1 MAEFFAQPD
10 VWLPFVFAG
19 LMGVAILIYVILD
32 GYDLG
37 VGILFGASEPHEK
50 DIMIASIGPFWDA
63 NETWLVLAVG
73 LLLIAFPI
81 ANGMVLGALYIPVAL
96 MLLGLILRGVA
107 FEFRAKVPELYKDMW
122 NQSFFVG
129 SLLTSL
135 CQGYML
141 GLYIMGLEYNVGT
154 ILFACLT
161 AMCLT
166 LGYTFIGAAWLIM
179 KTEGKLQI
187 KAVKWARSTLVFIVL
202 GIAAVSLASPLVSP
216 RIFAKWFTMPEF
228 VFLAPLPIASILLI
242 FGLWNLLRN
251 LPEKD
256 DKWCWVPFIGAI
268 ALFTLSF
275 IGLAYSFYP
284 YIVPEKLTIYEAA
297 SALESLLVI
306 LIGTVIVL
314 PAILA
319 YTFYSYKVFF
329 GKTRDLRYD

>member
-10 VWLPFVFAG
+10 LWLPFVFAG

-37 VGILFGASEPHEK
+37 VGILFGASEAHEK

-107 FEFRAKVPELYKDMW
+107 FEFRAKVPGLYKDVW

-141 GLYIMGLEYNVGT
+141 GLYIMGLNYNLGT

-179 KTEGKLQI
+179 KTEGELQI

-228 VFLAPLPIASILLI
+228 VFLAPLPIASGLLI

-256 DKWCWVPFIGAI
+256 DKWCWVPFVGAI

-297 SALESLLVI
+297 SAPESLMVI

>member
-1 MAEFFAQPD
+1 M
-10 VWLPFVFAG
+10 
-19 LMGVAILIYVILD
+19 
-32 GYDLG
+32 
-37 VGILFGASEPHEK
+37 
-50 DIMIASIGPFWDA
+50 
-63 NETWLVLAVG
+63 
-73 LLLIAFPI
+73 
-81 ANGMVLGALYIPVAL
+81 
-96 MLLGLILRGVA
+96 
-107 FEFRAKVPELYKDMW
+107 
-122 NQSFFVG
+122 

-141 GLYIMGLEYNVGT
+141 GLYIMGLNYNVGT

-179 KTEGKLQI
+179 KTEGELQI

-216 RIFAKWFTMPEF
+216 RIFAKWFTMPEC
-228 VFLAPLPIASILLI
+228 VFLAPLPIASGLLI

-256 DKWCWVPFIGAI
+256 DKWCWVPFVGAI

-297 SALESLLVI
+297 SAPESLMVI